1 MAKAVNQAQASKSVL
16 VEVMNVLGFYRD
28 HLILVGG
35 WVPELLLPNQG
46 HIGSLDVDIAVD
58 VRGIS
63 RKQYDTILQRLL
75 AAGYTREPNCFLR
88 SVEGAQE
95 PVKLD
100 LITGQYVDDATSE
113 VPARLQEIGLGKLRG
128 TDLAF
133 EAFNE
138 ISLNGEMPD
147 GTKNTVKLR
156 IVRIEAFIVM
166 KAFAMADRTKPKDAF
181 DIYFCLKHFPAGIA
195 ELARSYHRLLH
206 NGLVREGV
214 TILQD
219 KFVAID
225 SVGPMWAALVAE
237 ENGADRQIA
246 QREAF
251 ELMKDF
257 LASIAGQQAD
267 GA

>member
-1 MAKAVNQAQASKSVL
+1 MEKVDQVQASRAVL
-16 VEVMNVLGFYRD
+16 IEVMNVLGLYRD

-35 WVPELLLPNQG
+35 WVPELLIPNRG
-46 HIGSLDVDIAVD
+46 HMGSLDVDLAVD

-75 AAGYTREPNCFLR
+75 EAGYTREPNCFLR
-88 SVEGAQE
+88 SVKGAQE

-100 LITGQYVDDATSE
+100 LITGQYVDDATSD

-133 EAFNE
+133 EAFEE
-138 ISLNGEMPD
+138 IVLNGEMPD
-147 GTKNTVKLR
+147 GAKNTVKLR

-181 DIYFCLKHFPAGIA
+181 DIYFCLKHFPAGVA
-195 ELARSYHRLLH
+195 ELARSYRPLLH

-219 KFVAID
+219 KFGAID
-225 SVGPMWAALVAE
+225 SVGPMWAAQVAE

-257 LASIAGQQAD
+257 LAAIAEQQEH